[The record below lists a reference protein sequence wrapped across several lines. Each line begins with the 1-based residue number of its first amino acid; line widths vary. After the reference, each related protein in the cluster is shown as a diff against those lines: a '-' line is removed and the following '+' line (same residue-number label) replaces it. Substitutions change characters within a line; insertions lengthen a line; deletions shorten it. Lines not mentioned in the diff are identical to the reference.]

1 LSASLG
7 KGLVWESSVEKAV
20 AKNAEGSA
28 GIRGLSVVLPVD
40 AQLGGSRSVA
50 VTESEVRKQTQESIF
65 NAVRHSLEANDL
77 LRRPSSPWADA
88 EWSIGEF
95 VDFTSERIVVPLVSV
110 FSRVRVI
117 AEAFAFATTE
127 LSSQSLQTH
136 IPQLFEQMRGG
147 ESNAP
152 RDDSPDFD
160 TILSL
165 IREIG
170 ELARAVAGVIRRLE
184 DEADASGLVDVV
196 MFERHTT
203 AAPVVVVASLDREY
217 VDTKLLRRLGQ
228 GTFGVLGKVVRTPE
242 PGTAFNA
249 FRNSMLGATN
259 QLPVLLTRL
268 VRSARRTA
276 ASSR

>member
-1 LSASLG
+1 
-7 KGLVWESSVEKAV
+7 
-20 AKNAEGSA
+20 
-28 GIRGLSVVLPVD
+28 
-40 AQLGGSRSVA
+40 
-50 VTESEVRKQTQESIF
+50 VRKQTQESIF
-65 NAVRHSLEANDL
+65 NAVRHSLEASDL
-77 LRRPSSPWADA
+77 LRRPASPWAEA
-88 EWSIGEF
+88 EWHTGEF
-95 VDFTSERIVVPLVSV
+95 VDFTSERIVVPLVSA
-110 FSRVRVI
+110 FSRLRVI
-117 AEAFAFATTE
+117 AEAFAFATSE
-127 LSSQSLQTH
+127 LSSQSLQAH

-147 ESNAP
+147 DSDEP
-152 RDDSPDFD
+152 HDDSPDFD

-165 IREIG
+165 ISEIG

-196 MFERHTT
+196 MFESHTA
-203 AAPVVVVASLDREY
+203 AAPVVAVASLDREY

-268 VRSARRTA
+268 SARLEELPLLLGDA
-276 ASSR
+276 VGVGNEDQSVFLSFVGSASAYTELQPLWLCPSVEIFPVAIYA